1 MAAAASMRAKSTK
14 KSSAIRGLIQPDDEQ
29 MVDVTPKPKAT

>member
-1 MAAAASMRAKSTK
+1 MRTKPKK

-29 MVDVTPKPKAT
+29 MVDVTPKPEAT